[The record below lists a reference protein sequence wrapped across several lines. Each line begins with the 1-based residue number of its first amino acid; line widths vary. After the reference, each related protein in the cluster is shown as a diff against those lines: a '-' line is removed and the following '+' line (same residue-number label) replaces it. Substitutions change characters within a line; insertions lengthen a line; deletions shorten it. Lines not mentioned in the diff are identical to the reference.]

1 MANYLSVYGI
11 VSSVSPFYTSVSD
24 RSCSLL
30 LSVNAQNMGQINFVV
45 TPQTFVLEQHTFR
58 PGERII
64 GVYDTDVPVPL
75 IYPPQYQ
82 AVVLAQ
88 NSVGN
93 EASLDY
99 FDEDLLNAAKTV
111 KLNIPADGSTQVL
124 LTNGQNYIFSPGE
137 HYLFILYMSASDNIP
152 AEITPSKVIVFCS
165 DNE

>member
-11 VSSVSPFYTSVSD
+11 VSSVFPFYTSVSD

-30 LSVNAQNMGQINFVV
+30 LSVNTQGMGQVNFVV
-45 TPQTFVLEQHTFR
+45 SPQTFVLEQHTFR
-58 PGERII
+58 PGEWII

-88 NSVGN
+88 NSDGYT
-93 EASLDY
+93 AALDY
-99 FDEDLLNAAKTV
+99 FDEDLLNAAQTI

-124 LTNGQNYIFSPGE
+124 LTNGQNYLFSPGE
-137 HYLFILYMSASDNIP
+137 HYLFILYMSASDNTP
-152 AEITPSKVIVFCS
+152 ADITPQKVIVFCS
-165 DNE
+165 ADE

>member
-11 VSSVSPFYTSVSD
+11 VSSFYTSVSD

-99 FDEDLLNAAKTV
+99 FDEDLLNTAKTV

-124 LTNGQNYIFSPGE
+124 LTNGQNYIFSPVE